1 MEDKIEILPVSL
13 LEQHRDLVHELS
25 QLASSLR
32 LEFGWHYLLDLVW
45 IINQLE
51 IRENMQVIDAGA
63 GTGIIQWYLA
73 QQGASVLS
81 IDRMSRT
88 YLPIRFRVRY
98 SLTGRTEDDL
108 SSISRTVLHQI
119 GDQGLFKG
127 LTGTA
132 REIVGGLT
140 NRKKS
145 GQVVIYSSDLVD
157 LADVPNSSQDSVVA
171 VSSLEHNS
179 PKILQQVVVELMRV
193 IKPGG
198 VLLATLGA
206 ARDEDWFHEPS
217 KGWCYTAD
225 SLKQIFNL
233 SSHVPDNYEQYDA
246 LFSEL
251 RGSDELRDN
260 LASFYFKSGDNGM
273 PWGNW
278 DPQYQ
283 PVGICKV
290 KRVDN

>member
-13 LEQHRDLVHELS
+13 LEQHRDLVHELR

-32 LEFGWHYLLDLVW
+32 LEIGWHYLLDLVW
-45 IINQLE
+45 IINQLK
-51 IRENMQVIDAGA
+51 IRENMQIIDAGA
-63 GTGIIQWYLA
+63 GIGIMQWYLA
-73 QQGASVLS
+73 QQGVSVLS
-81 IDRMSRT
+81 IDRESRT
-88 YLPIRFRVRY
+88 YLPVRFRVRY
-98 SLTGRTEDDL
+98 SVTGKTENDL

-119 GDQGLFKG
+119 GDQGLFKS

-132 REIVGGLT
+132 REIVRGL
-140 NRKKS
+140 NDRNKS

-157 LADVPNSSQDSVVA
+157 LADVPSCSQDSLVA
-171 VSSLEHNS
+171 VSSLEHN
-179 PKILQQVVVELMRV
+179 PPQVLQQVVVELMRV

-217 KGWCYTAD
+217 KGWCYSAD
-225 SLKQIFNL
+225 TLKQIFNL
-233 SSHVPDNYEQYDA
+233 SPHVPSNYEQYDS

-251 RGSDELRDN
+251 RDCNELRDN

-283 PVGICKV
+283 PVGICKI
-290 KRVDN
+290 KRVGD

>member
-13 LEQHRDLVHELS
+13 LEQHRDLVHELR

-45 IINQLE
+45 IINQLK
-51 IRENMQVIDAGA
+51 IRENIQVIDAGA

-73 QQGASVLS
+73 QQGALVLS
-81 IDRMSRT
+81 IDRVSRT
-88 YLPIRFRVRY
+88 YLPVRFRVRY
-98 SLTGRTEDDL
+98 SVTGRTEDDL
-108 SSISRTVLHQI
+108 SSIYRTVLHQI
-119 GDQGLFKG
+119 GDQGLLKS

-157 LADVPNSSQDSVVA
+157 LADVPNSSQESVVA

-233 SSHVPDNYEQYDA
+233 SPHVPDNYEQYDA

-290 KRVDN
+290 KRVDD